1 MIQQMVR
8 TRNIRHH
15 QEHLQRQILLSITEK
30 ESGEKFL
37 NFVDSFLDIVVII
50 ALVLFAVLLIV
61 VIITSVKL
69 HYRDLELDDLY
80 DEYGI
85 DMDEEEA
92 EKKIQKKCCEKK

>member
-1 MIQQMVR
+1 MI
-8 TRNIRHH
+8 
-15 QEHLQRQILLSITEK
+15 
-30 ESGEKFL
+30 
-37 NFVDSFLDIVVII
+37 DSFLDIVVII

-92 EKKIQKKCCEKK
+92 EKKIQKKAAKKVNKEKKKNKKTAKKEVNGSSILLSKESPERMERL

>member
-1 MIQQMVR
+1 M
-8 TRNIRHH
+8 
-15 QEHLQRQILLSITEK
+15 
-30 ESGEKFL
+30 
-37 NFVDSFLDIVVII
+37 DIVVII
-50 ALVLFAVLLIV
+50 ALVLFVVLLIV

-92 EKKIQKKCCEKK
+92 EKKIQKKAAKKSK